1 MGSGHITQRGNSWR
15 VIVYA
20 GRDPVSGRKRQVTR
34 TVKGTRKE
42 AERLRNEMLVA
53 VQHGRETGSSATFG
67 DLLDAWYETASP
79 NWSPRTALEHKRVIE
94 SVLKPAL
101 GDKKLAKLRTA
112 DLDGLY
118 GALRAGSADRQALA
132 PATVRKYHT
141 VARSALQQGVRWE
154 WIAINPA
161 ANTTPPKVRKKEPV
175 PPTPAEMTQVLEAA
189 EADDPDLYTFV
200 RLAAVTGARR
210 GEILGIRWRDF
221 AEGYGSVEIS
231 SSVIIA
237 EKQIVVKET
246 KTDRVRRVAIDRST
260 AAVVAEHRTR
270 CEERASACGTE
281 LGPRSLVFSH
291 DPDGE
296 RPWRPDSASRSFARI
311 RDRLGLDHVRLHD
324 LRHYVATRLIA
335 QGVDPRTVANRL
347 GHASPATTLSIYSH
361 FVPEADRD
369 AADFLGDLLDP
380 NKSDDGGVKG

>member
-1 MGSGHITQRGNSWR
+1 MM
-15 VIVYA
+15 VYA
-20 GRDPVSGRKRQVTR
+20 GRDPVTGRKRQVTR

-42 AERLRNEMLVA
+42 AERVRNEMLVA
-53 VQHGRETGSSATFG
+53 VQQGRESGSSATFG

-118 GALRAGSADRQALA
+118 AALRAGSADRRVLA

-161 ANTTPPKVRKKEPV
+161 ANTTPPKMRKKEPV
-175 PPTPAEMTQVLEAA
+175 PPTPNEMAQVLEAA
-189 EADDPDLYTFV
+189 EADDPDLHTFV
-200 RLAAVTGARR
+200 RLAAVMGARR
-210 GEILGIRWRDF
+210 GEILGIRWQDF
-221 AEGYGSVEIS
+221 TEEYRSVEIS
-231 SSVIIA
+231 SSVVIA

-260 AAVVAEHRTR
+260 AAVVAEHRAR
-270 CEERASACGTE
+270 CDERAAACGSE
-281 LGPRSLVFSH
+281 LGPRSFVFSH

-311 RDRLGLDHVRLHD
+311 RNRVGLSHVRLHD

-369 AADFLGDLLDP
+369 AADFLGDLLGP
-380 NKSDDGGVKG
+380 NKPNDGGVKG